1 MKEHIVLEKP
11 PVVMALFQLKYE
23 SSNITLEDF
32 NRCDC
37 NLKKKFPV
45 RKDNVSVGINLQ
57 NSSIPLGKA
66 NIKGTSDARVSS
78 YIYVTTEQKEKL
90 EISEGTVTYI
100 DEVKYTGWDD
110 FKQKVVDVLSILSE
124 ILDNVEVFRTSIRF
138 INRFD
143 LPDFSIPQEYVT
155 TIITNSTG
163 ETTFPIRQY
172 GFRLQYDIPETNI
185 YAIVNQNVEKNLD
198 DKYSYV
204 LDIDVLDRQSIL
216 FQLDTISANLEKI
229 REVKNVL
236 FFESITKKTIEL
248 CK

>member
-1 MKEHIVLEKP
+1 M
-11 PVVMALFQLKYE
+11 
-23 SSNITLEDF
+23 
-32 NRCDC
+32 
-37 NLKKKFPV
+37 
-45 RKDNVSVGINLQ
+45 
-57 NSSIPLGKA
+57 
-66 NIKGTSDARVSS
+66 SS